1 MLTRTSHLLGIVVIA
16 LSTGAGLL
24 RAQAP
29 ASCPEGRELSGDLGI
44 EQLICSGSA
53 CAVSLRDDAGYY
65 HDFSVEP
72 RIGRLRSGTPPADA
86 LRDGD
91 VIVAIDDVPITTREG
106 GRRMANLTV
115 GRPVTL
121 TIRRDGQL
129 LSVEVHP
136 VPGCNMPGLRVRAR
150 VPAGTLRETR
160 RSG

>member
-1 MLTRTSHLLGIVVIA
+1 MFTRPSHLLGFVAIA
-16 LSTGAGLL
+16 LSMGAGLL
-24 RAQAP
+24 RAQTP
-29 ASCPEGRELSGDLGI
+29 PSCPESRDLSGDLGI

-72 RIGRLRSGTPPADA
+72 RIGRLRSGTPAAGA
-86 LRDGD
+86 LRAGD
-91 VIVAIDDVPITTREG
+91 VIVAIDDAPITTREG
-106 GRRMANLTV
+106 GRRLANLVV

-129 LSVEVHP
+129 LGVELHP
-136 VPGCNMPGLRVRAR
+136 VPGCNMPGLRVRAS
-150 VPAGTLRETR
+150 VPAGTLWETR